1 MRSRESFGLVIQIV
15 LCSISMWYD
24 CETQPHKE
32 VYAQTQL
39 LQCNLQRVL
48 RAGCDSWIQILLRRP
63 LSNAVVVEL
72 VRHAG
77 LKILHEDTLWVRIP
91 PAVPNFKCVCDSTV
105 ECQTSSFLHF
115 KGCFVFQSERVYPLI
130 IPWWDSSLVWWT
142 TIQRGSR
149 LVVLAPF
156 L

>member
-1 MRSRESFGLVIQIV
+1 MGVDDHYDKLDNLCLSYWNARFGAGNLLDTCHPNSALFNFNVV
-15 LCSISMWYD
+15 RWFKSCSAARF
-24 CETQPHKE
+24 Q
-32 VYAQTQL
+32 
-39 LQCNLQRVL
+39 
-48 RAGCDSWIQILLRRP
+48 
-63 LSNAVVVEL
+63 NAVVVEL